1 MSKDIRR
8 RMSDAHEERL
18 AELFGGKQHAG
29 SGNQWN
35 RPMDGSHSRHQRK
48 WAFAWDG
55 KATLSKSVGVSLA
68 MWEKAEEQALF
79 NIPMLALRYYG
90 NDRLTEVTADLV
102 VLSAD
107 DFANIIDRLEELE
120 QRCSD

>member
-8 RMSDAHEERL
+8 RMSDAHEEHL
-18 AELFGGKQHAG
+18 AARFGGKQHAG

-35 RPMDGSHSRHQRK
+35 RPMDGSHNRHERK

-55 KATLSKSVGVSLA
+55 KATLAKSVGVTLA
-68 MWEKAEEQALF
+68 MWQKAKEQAGF
-79 NIPMLALRYYG
+79 RIPMLALRYYG
-90 NDRLTEVTADLV
+90 DDRLSTVTADLV
-102 VLSAD
+102 VLDAD

-120 QRCSD
+120 QQCSD